1 MSEKETQ
8 NEPKENNE
16 IVPFIRGEKL
26 DLLPRNMDHID
37 LYYKWIN
44 DEKVRIFSR
53 NVVPHIREEIKKWF
67 ENPSHEGPQEH
78 IGFELWHKAD
88 KKVIGNGGLSQID
101 YIVRKANLWM
111 IIGEKDY
118 WGKGLASEAVKL
130 VLEYAF
136 KEVNLHKIY
145 AGIFE
150 PNIASW
156 KCAEKV
162 GFKLEGRLKN
172 VVYVNG
178 KYHDARKYAIF
189 KDDWMNKK

>member
-1 MSEKETQ
+1 MSEKKSQ
-8 NEPKENNE
+8 DNNKEKSDV
-16 IVPFIRGEKL
+16 IPFIKGKRL
-26 DLLPRNMDHID
+26 DLLPRNMDHLD

-44 DEKVRIFSR
+44 DQDVRLFSR
-53 NVVPHIREEIKKWF
+53 NEIPHTREEIKKWF
-67 ENPSHEGPQEH
+67 EQPSHEGPQEH
-78 IGFELWHKAD
+78 IGFELWYKPD
-88 KKVIGNGGLSQID
+88 KVVIGNGGLSQIN

-118 WGKGLASEAVKL
+118 WGKGLASEAVEL
-130 VLEYAF
+130 VLDYAF
-136 KEVNLHKIY
+136 KEVNLNKIY

-178 KYHDARKYAIF
+178 EYQDARKYAF
-189 KDDWMNKK
+189 FREDWLKNK